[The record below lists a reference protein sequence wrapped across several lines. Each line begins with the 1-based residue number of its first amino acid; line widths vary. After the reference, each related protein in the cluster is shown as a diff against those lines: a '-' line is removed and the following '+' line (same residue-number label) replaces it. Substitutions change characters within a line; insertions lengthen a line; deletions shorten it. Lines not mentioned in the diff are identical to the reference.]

1 MAHAIVRTPLL
12 GFEPLGVKQKTLD
25 KPGIFVLCGERGSD
39 ETLRASPF
47 RRTRF
52 ARRPGSIAAGR
63 TLLSDSHHSQ
73 CKKQNPGIFRGIVFY
88 AEREGFEPS
97 IALVRTMTV

>member
-1 MAHAIVRTPLL
+1 MQKEGVIRCAHP
-12 GFEPLGVKQKTLD
+12 D
-25 KPGIFVLCGERGSD
+25 KSG
-39 ETLRASPF
+39 
-47 RRTRF
+47 RTRF
-52 ARRPGSIAAGR
+52 AHRPGSIAAGR

-73 CKKQNPGIFRGIVFY
+73 CKKQYPGIFRGIVFY